1 MRFNTH
7 NATPACNCDPNDPNT
22 QPYRAPH
29 DQPTDIL
36 EDNVCEDST
45 TCFFVGGGRD
55 NIVRNNICRNVGTC
69 LHLDDRGLN
78 WQAASCTFN
87 ASYAGDLVQ
96 GLFAVKYQQPP
107 FSTTFPEIV
116 GTLANRPCTP
126 VNVSFTGNSA
136 CNATKLID
144 ASLAD
149 LAKWGDVFAGN
160 TNTSVC

>member
-1 MRFNTH
+1 
-7 NATPACNCDPNDPNT
+7 
-22 QPYRAPH
+22 
-29 DQPTDIL
+29 
-36 EDNVCEDST
+36 VCEDST